1 MKQFYFPFLFVL
13 LAGFP
18 LRSFAQK
25 HSYLPPAVEVFEGT
39 VQDSATKKAA
49 NKVWIKVAWGD
60 SSQIIPCDSK
70 GDLDMGALFYHTIPD
85 SLKITCATTQWR
97 VTKYKIKTFES
108 TSVLDANGKPT
119 NEKWYLVTISV
130 WVTKAEDE

>member
-1 MKQFYFPFLFVL
+1 MKIFYSFFFLILLTAFPF
-13 LAGFP
+13 
-18 LRSFAQK
+18 RIYAQK
-25 HSYLPPAVEVFEGT
+25 HTYMPAAVEVFDGT
-39 VQDSATKKAA
+39 VEDSATKKPA

-70 GDLDMGALFYHTIPD
+70 GDLDMGALFYHTCPD
-85 SLKITCATTQWR
+85 SLKITCATTAWR

-108 TSVLDANGKPT
+108 TNILDANGKRT
-119 NEKWYLVTISV
+119 DEKWYLVTISV